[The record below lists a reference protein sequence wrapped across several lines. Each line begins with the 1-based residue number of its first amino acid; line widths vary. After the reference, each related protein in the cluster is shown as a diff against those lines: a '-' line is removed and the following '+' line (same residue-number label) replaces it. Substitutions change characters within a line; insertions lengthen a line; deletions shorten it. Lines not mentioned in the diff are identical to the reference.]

1 MFILS
6 FQRRSF
12 NFTLIF
18 ESINKKSLKPNQ
30 KKFLEMK
37 IPSDAET
44 KFYGSLLLVVVVAAA
59 SLITTA
65 PQKKSEHQHL

>member
-44 KFYGSLLLVVVVAAA
+44 NFYGSLLLVVVVAA

>member
-12 NFTLIF
+12 HFILIF
-18 ESINKKSLKPNQ
+18 ESINKKCLKPNQ

-44 KFYGSLLLVVVVAAA
+44 DFYGSLLLVVVAAA
-59 SLITTA
+59 SLITMA
-65 PQKKSEHQHL
+65 PRKKSEHQQL